1 MAIAPIAPPKTLE
14 EKQQDKKV
22 EEWIKSAPDG
32 RGNGEPPKRKGVR
45 KGNKDQITHAFKP
58 EVLQQLDEFAARN
71 GLKRAG
77 AIDLAVL
84 QLLRHGIQ
92 LQGSGE

>member
-1 MAIAPIAPPKTLE
+1 MAFTPPSKPPAKPVDAAAAFIAGAPDAGATPPK
-14 EKQQDKKV
+14 
-22 EEWIKSAPDG
+22 A
-32 RGNGEPPKRKGVR
+32 RKGVR

-58 EVLQQLDEFAARN
+58 EVLQQLDEFAAKN